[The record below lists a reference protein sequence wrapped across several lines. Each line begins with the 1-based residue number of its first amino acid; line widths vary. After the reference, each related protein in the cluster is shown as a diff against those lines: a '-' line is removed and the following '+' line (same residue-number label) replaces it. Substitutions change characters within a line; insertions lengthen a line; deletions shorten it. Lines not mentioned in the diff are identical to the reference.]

1 VSLSLEPPIRDRPQG
16 EEEARERDELIH
28 RRPPEERAPAGSL
41 KEVTQLA
48 YPVILTQ
55 LSGALMGVVDSA
67 MVGRLGAAELGGV
80 GFGSTWIWTI
90 FCFFI
95 GMATGVQ
102 TFVAQ
107 EEGAGN
113 DRLCG
118 AWTWHGLFVMLPFT
132 ALAAL
137 LCYLAIGPLLSALL
151 SSESMLDIATRY
163 MSIRTL
169 GVMGIV
175 AAMVF
180 SAFFRGISDTRTPL
194 YITLFAN
201 GLNIILD
208 YGLIFGRLGL
218 PEWGIEGAATAT
230 VIAEWAFAFV
240 ILAVFLRRKYREK
253 YGTGRITFSWPDQ
266 RRLIRIGAPIG
277 GQWTLEMLSFAIFL
291 VLVARMG
298 DVAMAASQAFMAL
311 LSLSFM
317 QASGLG
323 IAVATLVGRYI
334 GSSDLD
340 HAEKSFRSGMVLTL
354 IIAGTVAL
362 LFILIPEELVRIF
375 SDDPEVIRMG
385 SSILLIGAVLQFFDA
400 FGIVADGALHG
411 AGDTR
416 VPFLARFI
424 LAWVVFLPLA
434 WFLAFYLE
442 GGLIGA
448 WVGSAIHMILL
459 AIYLVWRFQSG
470 AWKHIKI

>member
-1 VSLSLEPPIRDRPQG
+1 
-16 EEEARERDELIH
+16 
-28 RRPPEERAPAGSL
+28 
-41 KEVTQLA
+41 
-48 YPVILTQ
+48 
-55 LSGALMGVVDSA
+55 
-67 MVGRLGAAELGGV
+67 
-80 GFGSTWIWTI
+80 
-90 FCFFI
+90 
-95 GMATGVQ
+95 MATGVQ

-118 AWTWHGLFVMLPFT
+118 AWTWHGLFVLLPFT

-137 LCYLAIGPLLSALL
+137 LCYLAIDPLLSALL

-253 YGTGRITFSWPDQ
+253 YGTGQITLSWPDQ

-277 GQWTLEMLSFAIFL
+277 GQWTLEMLSFAVFL

-334 GSSDLD
+334 GSSNLD
-340 HAEKSFRSGMVLTL
+340 HAEKSFRSGMALTL

-362 LFILIPEELVRIF
+362 LFVLIPEQLVRIF

-424 LAWVVFLPLA
+424 LAWGVFLPLA
-434 WFLAFYLE
+434 WLLAFYLE
-442 GGLIGA
+442 GGLMGA
-448 WVGSAIHMILL
+448 WIASAIHMILL